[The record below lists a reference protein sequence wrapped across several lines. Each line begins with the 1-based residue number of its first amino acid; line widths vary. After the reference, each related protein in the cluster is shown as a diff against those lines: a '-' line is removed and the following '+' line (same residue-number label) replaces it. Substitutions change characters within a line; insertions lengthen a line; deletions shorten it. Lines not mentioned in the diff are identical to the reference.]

1 MFTFGKGICCTNG
14 CKRMQNGQY
23 STCCKACGTGVHT
36 ADCNSRNGLLCAN
49 NCGRT
54 KCCSYQHCCPD
65 CGTGGHTSNCDNR
78 NNIQPSQHHIQPSQ
92 HYIQPVKVAVPA
104 TKPVVQRPYLTV
116 DSRYG
121 HGQNSALVTLHGCN
135 YGNTAREPHV
145 DFKGN
150 FPPWGTKY
158 FLGPA
163 KVGGIRNE
171 AIMRDLLDPN
181 GQPTQYHVTVY
192 HESAGQ
198 GSAASLLSY
207 YSH

>member
-36 ADCNSRNGLLCAN
+36 ADCNSRNGLCAN

-54 KCCSYQHCCPD
+54 KCSSYQHCCPD
-65 CGTGGHTSNCDNR
+65 CGTGGHTSKCDNR
-78 NNIQPSQHHIQPSQ
+78 N
-92 HYIQPVKVAVPA
+92 
-104 TKPVVQRPYLTV
+104 PYLTV

-121 HGQNSALVTLHGCN
+121 QGQNSALVTLHGCN
-135 YGNTAREPHV
+135 YGNTKREPHV

-163 KVGGIRNE
+163 KVGGKGNK

-181 GQPTQYHVTVY
+181 GQPTKYHVTVY